1 MKRMYWND
9 AIQHGL
15 LCYDTE
21 EKRALA
27 DRVRA
32 GSALAREQLAL
43 NFLLYCE
50 KLAYKYS
57 QIYKGIYPRIEY
69 EEMAQIGMLAV
80 LESMDQA
87 VHKYD
92 DPFPYII
99 VSVRRKMALY
109 CRYQS
114 GLIRIPETLD
124 EGGRPI
130 YPPYKMV
137 SIGAF
142 ADAEDD
148 EESILFSLLN
158 DNSIK
163 HLQQDYRQLYQAIEK
178 LKGRTKEV
186 ICRRYGLLGYTP
198 CSLPIISMI
207 ITNGRSKTMA
217 GSYQAQGIKQLRK
230 HYGSI

>member
-1 MKRMYWND
+1 MERTYWNN

-50 KLAYKYS
+50 KLGYKYS
-57 QIYKGIYPRIEY
+57 QIYNGIYPRIEHSDL
-69 EEMAQIGMLAV
+69 AQIGMLTV

-99 VSVRRKMALY
+99 VSVRRKMAQY

-124 EGGRPI
+124 EDGRPI

-142 ADAEDD
+142 ADGDED
-148 EESILFSLLN
+148 EEKILFSPLN
-158 DNSIK
+158 DDSIRYS
-163 HLQQDYRQLYQAIEK
+163 QQDYRQLYQAIEK

-186 ICRRYGLLGYTP
+186 ICRRFGLIGYARS
-198 CSLPIISMI
+198 SLPIISMI
-207 ITNGRSKTMA
+207 ITGGRSKTLA
-217 GSYQAQGIKQLRK
+217 GSYQAQALKQLRK